1 MPTKRRSRQVSP
13 LEFYGLAAIA
23 MVAAGTFLLYRR
35 YSWSPVEAWFIT
47 VNIEAMLF
55 FGYDKVL
62 AWSGRNRVPEKVL
75 FGLSFIGGSPGG
87 LAAMILFWHKI
98 KKPNFQRVF
107 WAIVVLQVF
116 VGSVWFFM
124 IR

>member
-1 MPTKRRSRQVSP
+1 MVV
-13 LEFYGLAAIA
+13 AIA
-23 MVAAGTFLLYRR
+23 FLLYKR
-35 YSWSPVEAWFIT
+35 YDLSLLASWLIT
-47 VNIEAMLF
+47 ANGVTILF
-55 FGYDKVL
+55 FGYDKLL

-87 LAAMILFWHKI
+87 LVSMLIFWHKI
-98 KKPNFQRVF
+98 RKTSFQRVF
-107 WAIVVLQVF
+107 WAIVVLQFF

>member
-1 MPTKRRSRQVSP
+1 MPRRRARHVSP
-13 LEFYGLAAIA
+13 LEFYGLAGTLMVVVIA
-23 MVAAGTFLLYRR
+23 FLLYKR
-35 YSWSPVEAWFIT
+35 YDLSLLASWLIT
-47 VNIEAMLF
+47 ANGVTILF
-55 FGYDKVL
+55 FGYDKLL

-75 FGLSFIGGSPGG
+75 FGLSLIGGSPGG
-87 LAAMILFWHKI
+87 LVSMLIFWHKVR
-98 KKPNFQRVF
+98 KANFQRVF